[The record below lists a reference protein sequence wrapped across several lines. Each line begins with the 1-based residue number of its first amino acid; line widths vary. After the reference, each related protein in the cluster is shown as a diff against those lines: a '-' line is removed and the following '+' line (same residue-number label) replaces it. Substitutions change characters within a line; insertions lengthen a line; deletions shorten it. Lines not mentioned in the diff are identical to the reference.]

1 MAFGRNILMSI
12 VVQMKSL
19 LTGPFQNTQTKIVE
33 AARRD
38 IFFILT
44 NDLKSNI
51 TSVMTVGSLVALV
64 MTLPP
69 PPDRTIQKIFDQ
81 KYL

>member
-1 MAFGRNILMSI
+1 MSI
-12 VVQMKSL
+12 VLQMKSL

-33 AARRD
+33 AGARWD

-44 NDLKSNI
+44 NDLESNI
-51 TSVMTVGSLVALV
+51 TSVMTVGRLV
-64 MTLPP
+64 MTLP

>member
-1 MAFGRNILMSI
+1 MSI
-12 VVQMKSL
+12 VLQMKSL

-44 NDLKSNI
+44 NDLESNI
-51 TSVMTVGSLVALV
+51 TSVMTVGRLV
-64 MTLPP
+64 MTLP